1 MEKQQLLTTKFFT
14 TEEWDL
20 TPKGVKEF
28 VVLQKMRI
36 EELEKELEE
45 LQKIQE
51 HLQEKVNCNS
61 QNSSIPPSTEIIK
74 PEKKKPR
81 KRKKR
86 SRGGQRGHQGY
97 SRELYPESKC
107 TSIEDHKPEICKCCG
122 EKLSGLDPSP
132 LRHQVVEIPPIQ
144 LEIAEHRLHQLEC
157 NHCGT
162 KTRAKLPATVSE
174 SGYGS
179 TVVALVSLMSGVYR
193 HSHRMIVSAM
203 SDFFGVNISL
213 GTVNRLR
220 NEASVALSSAV
231 DSAKTYI
238 QSAEKVGADETG
250 FSQGN
255 ADGKNPLGKK
265 AWLWVAVTP
274 LITYFQVTLSRC
286 TSAAMDL
293 LGENFAGILNSDRLG
308 SYNWVD
314 LKRRQL
320 CWAHLKREFQK
331 ISERSG
337 VSRQVGRNLMAQEKK
352 LFRLW
357 RRVRDGT
364 LGRTEFQLLVL
375 PIRNRIQ
382 EILTETAEFKIGS
395 KEKTPWSKTVRTC
408 RQLLKVEPALWLFV
422 QVEDLEP
429 TNNSAER
436 AIRPAVLW
444 KKTSF
449 GSQSELGSIFV
460 ARMLT
465 VVSSLRSQNRNV
477 LEFMRKTIEAHRSG
491 NAIPSLIPKEIVSN
505 TQPCETKE
513 SLPLEAIVQEDL
525 DKNEESIPLVA

>member
-1 MEKQQLLTTKFFT
+1 MEKEQLLKTNFYT

-20 TPKGVKEF
+20 TPQGVKSF
-28 VVLQKMRI
+28 VVQQKLRI
-36 EELEKELEE
+36 EQLENEQEELKKRLEKLE
-45 LQKIQE
+45 
-51 HLQEKVNCNS
+51 EKVNCNS
-61 QNSSIPPSTEIIK
+61 TNSGIPPSTEIVK
-74 PEKKKPR
+74 PEKKKTN

-86 SRGGQRGHQGY
+86 NRGGQKGHPGN
-97 SRELYPESKC
+97 SRELYPESEC
-107 TSIEDHKPEICKCCG
+107 RSIENHLPQTCKCCG
-122 EKLSGLDPSP
+122 EKLSGTDNNPH
-132 LRHQVVEIPPIQ
+132 RHQIVEIPAIE
-144 LEIAEHRLHQLEC
+144 LEIVEHRLHQLEC

-162 KTRAKLPATVSE
+162 KTRANLPENVSE

-193 HSHRMIVSAM
+193 HSHRMIVNGM
-203 SDFFGVNISL
+203 RDFFGVKMSL

-220 NEASVALSSAV
+220 NEASVALSVAV
-231 DSAKTYI
+231 EEAKSYI
-238 QSAEKVGADETG
+238 QSAPIVNADETG

-255 ADGKNPLGKK
+255 TDGKNPLGKK

-274 LITYFQVTLSRC
+274 LITYFQVSLSRC
-286 TSAAMDL
+286 TGAAMDL
-293 LGENFAGILNSDRLG
+293 LGDNFAGILGSDRYG

-314 LKRRQL
+314 VKRRQL

-337 VSRQVGRNLMAQEKK
+337 ASRQVGRDLMAQEKK

-364 LGRTEFQLLVL
+364 LSRKEFQSLVL
-375 PIRNRIQ
+375 AIRNRVE
-382 EILTETAEFKIGS
+382 EILTETAGFEIGS
-395 KEKTPWSKTVRTC
+395 KEKTPWAKTVRSC
-408 RQLLKVEPALWLFV
+408 RQLLKVETALWLFV
-422 QVEDLEP
+422 EVEDLEP

-449 GSQSELGSIFV
+449 GSQSKNGSIFV

-465 VVSSLRSQNRNV
+465 VVSSLRFQNRNV
-477 LEFMRKTIEAHRSG
+477 LQFIRETITAHRLGISK
-491 NAIPSLIPKEIVSN
+491 PSLVPTGVTEGVPTTTAPKTGYGSIASDKIN
-505 TQPCETKE
+505 T
-513 SLPLEAIVQEDL
+513 D
-525 DKNEESIPLVA
+525 EESIPFLVA

>member
-1 MEKQQLLTTKFFT
+1 MEKEQLLKTNFFT

-20 TPKGVKEF
+20 TPEGVKQF
-28 VVLQKMRI
+28 VVQQKQRI
-36 EELEKELEE
+36 EELEKQLEN
-45 LQKIQE
+45 LA
-51 HLQEKVNCNS
+51 EKVNINS
-61 QNSSIPPSTEIIK
+61 QNSSIPPSNEIVK
-74 PEKKKPR
+74 PEKKKPV

-86 SRGGQRGHQGY
+86 KRGGQIGHHGY
-97 SRELYPESKC
+97 SRELYPESEC
-107 TSIEDHKPEICKCCG
+107 RSIENHLPKECKCCG
-122 EKLSGLDPSP
+122 EKLSGRDENPY
-132 LRHQVVEIPPIQ
+132 RHQVVEIPPIE
-144 LEIAEHRLHQLEC
+144 LEITEHRLHQLEC
-157 NHCGT
+157 NHCGSL
-162 KTRAKLPATVSE
+162 TRAKLPENVSE

-193 HSHRMIVSAM
+193 HSQRMIVSAM
-203 SDFFGVNISL
+203 SDFFGVKMSL

-231 DSAKTYI
+231 EEVKTYI
-238 QSAEKVGADETG
+238 QSAPMVNADETG

-255 ADGKNPLGKK
+255 ADGKNPMGKK
-265 AWLWVAVTP
+265 AWLWVALTP

-286 TSAAMDL
+286 TSSAMDL
-293 LGENFAGILNSDRLG
+293 LGENFGGILGSDRLG

-314 LKRRQL
+314 VKRRQL

-337 VSRQVGRNLMAQEKK
+337 ASRQVGRDLMAQEKK

-364 LGRTEFQLLVL
+364 LSRKEFQLLIL
-375 PIRNRIQ
+375 PIRNRVE
-382 EILTETAEFKIGS
+382 EILTETAEFEIGS
-395 KEKTPWSKTVRTC
+395 REKTPWAKTVRTC
-408 RQLLKVEPALWLFV
+408 RQLLKVETALWLFV
-422 QVEDLEP
+422 EVSDLEP

-449 GSQSELGSIFV
+449 GSQSENGSIFV

-465 VVSSLRSQNRNV
+465 VVSSLRSQKRNI
-477 LEFMRKTIEAHRSG
+477 LEFIRETIEANRKG
-491 NAIPSLIPKEIVSN
+491 NSTPSLIPRAITSNNDCGSIV
-505 TQPCETKE
+505 TLDQERKDE
-513 SLPLEAIVQEDL
+513 SM
-525 DKNEESIPLVA
+525 PLVA

>member
-1 MEKQQLLTTKFFT
+1 MEQEQLLKTNFFT
-14 TEEWDL
+14 TEEWDS
-20 TPKGVKEF
+20 TPQGVKNF
-28 VVLQKMRI
+28 VVQQKQRI
-36 EELEKELEE
+36 EELEKQLEN
-45 LQKIQE
+45 
-51 HLQEKVNCNS
+51 LQEKVNCNS
-61 QNSSIPPSTEIIK
+61 KNSSIPPSTEIVK
-74 PEKKKPR
+74 PFSKKPL

-86 SRGGQRGHQGY
+86 KRGGQKGHTGN
-97 SRELYPESKC
+97 SRELYPESECQSTKN
-107 TSIEDHKPEICKCCG
+107 HLPETCKCCG
-122 EKLSGLDPSP
+122 EKLSGTDENPY
-132 LRHQVVEIPPIQ
+132 RHQVVEIPPIE
-144 LEIAEHRLHQLEC
+144 LEIVEHRLHQLEC
-157 NHCGT
+157 NHCGSL
-162 KTRAKLPATVSE
+162 TRAKLPENVSE

-193 HSHRMIVSAM
+193 HSHRMIVSGM
-203 SDFFGVNISL
+203 SDFFGVKMSL

-220 NEASVALSSAV
+220 KEASVALSSAV
-231 DSAKTYI
+231 EEAKTYI
-238 QSAEKVGADETG
+238 QSAEMVNADETG

-255 ADGKNPLGKK
+255 TDGKNPLGKK

-293 LGENFAGILNSDRLG
+293 LGENFGGLLGSDRYR

-314 LKRRQL
+314 VSRRQL

-337 VSRQVGRNLMAQEKK
+337 ASRQVGRDLMAQEKK

-364 LGRTEFQLLVL
+364 LSRKECKLLVL
-375 PIRNRIQ
+375 PIRSRVQ
-382 EILTETAEFKIGS
+382 KILTETAKFEIGS
-395 KEKTPWSKTVRTC
+395 REKTPWARTVRTC
-408 RQLLKVEPALWLFV
+408 RQLLKVETALWLFIE
-422 QVEDLEP
+422 VEDLEP

-449 GSQSELGSIFV
+449 GSQSENGSIFV

-465 VVSSLRSQNRNV
+465 VVSSLRSQNRSV
-477 LEFMRKTIEAHRSG
+477 LEFIRETITAHRQGIST
-491 NAIPSLIPKEIVSN
+491 PSLIPTAINSEDR
-505 TQPCETKE
+505 ED
-513 SLPLEAIVQEDL
+513 AIVTSNLERE
-525 DKNEESIPLVA
+525 NESIPLVA